1 MSEMEPSLSALEK
14 SQMGAQGREH
24 QQNVGV
30 EQLGDAQPLVVGNP
44 RVALDAPKTP
54 VALAA
59 T

>member
-1 MSEMEPSLSALEK
+1 MEPSLSALEK

-24 QQNVGV
+24 QQTVGV